1 MNSLMARISESEPT
15 ANTTIHDSA
24 TTSTS
29 TTPQIRTFN
38 NIPKYMKILVPHDRS
53 EMSDKALSHAIY
65 LAKLSDAEIIILNV
79 LERLEKTDSSVL
91 ATLKEGEDDKSS
103 ADLEITMTGE
113 VKQLIEEKMRLCRE
127 AGVKSQISYQIQTG
141 KPSEKIVKVIEEI
154 NVDLII
160 MASNKVGS
168 SIRGIGSTARKVID
182 NVKKPVL
189 IVHE

>member
-1 MNSLMARISESEPT
+1 MARISESEPT
-15 ANTTIHDSA
+15 ADKTIHDSA

-29 TTPQIRTFN
+29 TTPQVGTFD

-65 LAKLSDAEIIILNV
+65 LARLSDAEIIILNV
-79 LERLEKTDSSVL
+79 LERLEKTDSSVS

>member
-1 MNSLMARISESEPT
+1 MARISESEPT
-15 ANTTIHDSA
+15 ADTTIHDSA

-29 TTPQIRTFN
+29 TTPQVRTFD

-53 EMSDKALSHAIY
+53 EISDKALSHAIY

-182 NVKKPVL
+182 NVKKLVL

>member
-15 ANTTIHDSA
+15 ANTIIHDSA

-38 NIPKYMKILVPHDRS
+38 NIPKYMKILVPHDRL

-79 LERLEKTDSSVL
+79 LERLEKTDSSVS